1 MRVYRYTPGTSASEK
16 KRQDESERIRA
27 AARAMQQGRREKFL
41 ASRFD
46 ADHIERAKA
55 MTGRRVR

>member
-1 MRVYRYTPGTSASEK
+1 MRVYKYTPGTSASEQR
-16 KRQDESERIRA
+16 KRDESERIRA

-41 ASRFD
+41 AARFD

-55 MTGRRVR
+55 AIGKK